1 MQKCFRI
8 IVALVFLVCSL
19 SANAQHTKT
28 DSAYIKPFEKQNV
41 LELFPGIY
49 HTKFDFTNPG
59 SRSRGFKMVA
69 NSSGYAGF
77 FFNYKW
83 LSVENSFAVPGTY
96 LDKQTKLKYNSLH
109 FRFFTGPFMIRPYY
123 NSYNGLLIPY
133 NRNNYAVDR
142 NILFKEAGT
151 EILWCSNA
159 NRFSFREANAFSEQQ
174 LKSAGGFIIKAT
186 PLWQQLQL
194 KNADGS
200 SIIDVPTSRLFST
213 SPRWISLTA
222 RIGYNYSFVFSNG
235 KWTVSPAVLVGKGLL
250 KELNQNTSKFSSVSG
265 VQSWLNTGYNGTDY
279 YVYFSAAFDDLQTN
293 LILKNMHQLNTDF
306 SVTAGFRFA
315 NAKHKLLGIL

>member
-1 MQKCFRI
+1 MQKCFLI
-8 IVALVFLVCSL
+8 IVVWFSLVCSS
-19 SANAQHTKT
+19 SANAQQLKR

-41 LELFPGIY
+41 IELFPGIY

-59 SRSRGFKMVA
+59 SRGGGFKMVA

-109 FRFFTGPFMIRPYY
+109 FQFYTGPFMIRPYY

-133 NRNNYAVDR
+133 NRNRYTADR

-151 EILWCSNA
+151 ELLWCSNA
-159 NRFSFREANAFSEQQ
+159 SRFSLREANAFSEQQ
-174 LKSAGGFIIKAT
+174 LKSAGGFIVKAT

-194 KNADGS
+194 KNTDGS
-200 SIIDVPTSRLFST
+200 TITVVPTSKLFST

-222 RIGYNYSFVFSNG
+222 RVGYNYSFVFSNG

-250 KELNQNTSKFSSVSG
+250 KELNQHTSKFSSVSG
-265 VQSWLNTGYNGTDY
+265 IQSWLNTGYNGAAYD
-279 YVYFSAAFDDLQTN
+279 VYFSAVVDDLQTN

-306 SVTAGFRFA
+306 SLTA
-315 NAKHKLLGIL
+315 

>member
-1 MQKCFRI
+1 MQKCFLI
-8 IVALVFLVCSL
+8 IVVWFSLVCSS
-19 SANAQHTKT
+19 SASAQQMKR

-41 LELFPGIY
+41 IELFPGIY

-59 SRSRGFKMVA
+59 SRGGGFKMVA

-109 FRFFTGPFMIRPYY
+109 FQFYTGPFMIRPYY

-133 NRNNYAVDR
+133 NRNRYTADR

-151 EILWCSNA
+151 ELLWCSNA
-159 NRFSFREANAFSEQQ
+159 SRFSLREANAFSEQQ
-174 LKSAGGFIIKAT
+174 LKSAGGFIVKAT

-194 KNADGS
+194 KNTDGS
-200 SIIDVPTSRLFST
+200 TITDVPTSKLFST

-222 RIGYNYSFVFSNG
+222 RVGYNYSFVFSNG
-235 KWTVSPAVLVGKGLL
+235 KWTVSPAVLVGKGVL
-250 KELNQNTSKFSSVSG
+250 KELNQHTSKFSSVSG
-265 VQSWLNTGYNGTDY
+265 IQSWINTGYNGAAY
-279 YVYFSAAFDDLQTN
+279 YVYFSAAVDDLQTN

-306 SVTAGFRFA
+306 SVTAGLRFA